1 MQADVAQ
8 ILEKTKIEQARLD
21 AQRQAQQAAEREQTI
36 AAFQARETMQ
46 ARQQTERQAK
56 FDPVASAKARFAT
69 NQITLRRS
77 AIEHLVGLKQ
87 AAEAS
92 AQFDVA
98 RSLRIEADSRR
109 KEMAAYRA
117 ANPAASAEY
126 ERLSSQLGRY
136 SIIGG
141 RVDFSNI
148 TTEQLEDRVNA
159 LSYCLVTARKP
170 ENAALFADFLFYL
183 QGELRPLESELKRRI
198 AAQPTPEQATKAQFE
213 ATKSAIFTALPK
225 L

>member
-1 MQADVAQ
+1 M
-8 ILEKTKIEQARLD
+8 
-21 AQRQAQQAAEREQTI
+21 
-36 AAFQARETMQ
+36 
-46 ARQQTERQAK
+46 
-56 FDPVASAKARFAT
+56 

-77 AIEHLVGLKQ
+77 AIEHLVKLKQ

-98 RSLRIEADSRR
+98 RSLRIECDARR
-109 KEMAAYRA
+109 NEMRSYRA
-117 ANPAASAEY
+117 AHPTESAEF
-126 ERLSSQLGRY
+126 ERLSSQLGQY
-136 SIIGG
+136 AITGPG
-141 RVDFSNI
+141 RVDFSSVP
-148 TTEQLEDRVNA
+148 TEWLEDRVNA

-170 ENAALFADFLFYL
+170 ENAALFADFVFHL

-198 AAQPTPEQATKAQFE
+198 AAQPTPEQATRAQFE